1 MAGEDMHDILLHS
14 IPNGLYKQYYINGF
28 GFESENFKSA
38 DIMFEKW
45 ISLKIYIM
53 GSLIYLIKNQQWNM
67 TTVMK
72 TAGKIE

>member
-14 IPNGLYKQYYINGF
+14 IPNGLYKQDYLNGF
-28 GFESENFKSA
+28 DFESENFKSA

-53 GSLIYLIKNQQWNM
+53 GSLI
-67 TTVMK
+67 
-72 TAGKIE
+72 